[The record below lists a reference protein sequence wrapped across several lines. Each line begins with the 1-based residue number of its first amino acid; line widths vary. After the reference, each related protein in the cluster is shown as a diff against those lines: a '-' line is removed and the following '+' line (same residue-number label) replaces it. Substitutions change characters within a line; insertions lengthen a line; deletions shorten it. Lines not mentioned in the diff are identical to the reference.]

1 MARPLRQ
8 EEPGATYHV
17 TSHAVDGATIVH
29 DDQDRAKLITTTAN
43 VVDRQCWVALAFCV
57 MDTHFHLLVT
67 TPKTNLAE
75 GMRLLNGRYAQSFN
89 RRHGRRGHLFRERYR
104 PTRVRSDAHLL
115 LTIRYIARNPLE
127 PRLAHHPCDYA
138 WSSYAGVVGT
148 APCWPFV
155 SRAAV
160 LEHVGGDGAATALL
174 REFVEGHPPPARA

>member
-17 TSHAVDGATIVH
+17 TRHAGAGATIVH
-29 DDQDRAKLITTTAN
+29 DDQDRA
-43 VVDRQCWVALAFCV
+43 
-57 MDTHFHLLVT
+57 
-67 TPKTNLAE
+67 
-75 GMRLLNGRYAQSFN
+75 LNGRYAQSFN